1 MVSGDETEDTFN
13 LSTSHVPFRELLLK
27 KTDVSDIMSVT
38 DSDGNEYYQV
48 GSLSQDTVFKAIT
61 NLSNDNDL
69 VQSNLEVVPAPY
81 RFVKIVDPNTRTTKL
96 RFGSGDADSLD
107 DDIIPDPSDLSL
119 PLYGKKTFSRFSID
133 PNDLIR
139 SKTLGISPKN
149 TVIRARYRSG
159 GGLRHNVP
167 AEAIRRVSS
176 LKINFRRNPSLED
189 ATFVKSSLDA
199 KNHEAARGGDTAP
212 SLTELREKIPVAR
225 QQQSR
230 IVSKQDLL
238 ARIYTLP
245 AQFGR
250 VYRAGISDNPENPLS
265 SILYV
270 CSRDNTGRLAITPD
284 SLKQNLSKYLNEFR
298 LISDALD
305 ILDASVINYYVKF
318 GILCNPNV
326 NKQSTVQ
333 VAINKVREILSLKYY
348 QINQP
353 ILIDDIRNVI
363 INTPGVVSLVELDVG
378 PLAGTIEGR
387 VYSDVSFDFS
397 KATVRNMVIGPE
409 GSIFEMKF
417 PSNDIIGTAL

>member
-1 MVSGDETEDTFN
+1 
-13 LSTSHVPFRELLLK
+13 
-27 KTDVSDIMSVT
+27 
-38 DSDGNEYYQV
+38 
-48 GSLSQDTVFKAIT
+48 
-61 NLSNDNDL
+61 
-69 VQSNLEVVPAPY
+69 VPAPY
-81 RFVKIVDPNTRTTKL
+81 RFVKIVDPHTRTTKL

-107 DDIIPDPSDLSL
+107 DDIIPDPSELSL

-133 PNDLIR
+133 PNDLIKSR
-139 SKTLGISPKN
+139 TLGISPKN
-149 TVIRARYRSG
+149 TVIRVRHRSG

-167 AEAIRRVSS
+167 PESIRRVSS
-176 LKINFRRNPSLED
+176 LKISFRRNPTMED
-189 ATFVKSSLDA
+189 ATYVRSSLDS
-199 KNHEAARGGDTAP
+199 KNYQAARGGDSAP
-212 SLTELREKIPVAR
+212 SLTDLREKIPAAR

-250 VYRAGISDNPENPLS
+250 VYRAGISENPENPLS
-265 SILYV
+265 SVLYV
-270 CSRDNTGRLAITPD
+270 ISRDSAGRLAITPD

-318 GILCNPNV
+318 GVLCNPNV

-333 VAINKVREILSLKYY
+333 TAISRIKEILDLKFY

-363 INTPGVVSLVELDVG
+363 INTPGVVSLIELDVG
-378 PLAGTIEGR
+378 PRAGTIEGR

-409 GSIFEMKF
+409 GSIFEMKH
-417 PSNDIIGTAL
+417 PTSDIIGTAL